1 MLYEERYDAGI
12 EAPERRTVHTSLD
25 SFRVRW
31 PLREEAEAVLSHSM
45 NQTATHSHS
54 PDSMTKDKACLQ
66 IITLFLV
73 LLLYYY
79 NFEVEMKYVG
89 LINIVDGI

>member
-1 MLYEERYDAGI
+1 MI
-12 EAPERRTVHTSLD
+12 
-25 SFRVRW
+25 
-31 PLREEAEAVLSHSM
+31 SHSM

-54 PDSMTKDKACLQ
+54 PDSLTKDKACLQ

-79 NFEVEMKYVG
+79 HFEVEMKYVG
-89 LINIVDGI
+89 LINIVDRIQLNESEKVTIGVDQSMVTVNDLFM